1 MENPTS
7 SSEEGGAGD
16 KRVRRRCSGRP
27 KRRRRAS
34 HSARE
39 DAVAGD
45 ARRVRVYS
53 GATLGI
59 CVSDKAMAKD
69 LERDAS
75 TRTVTVGERS
85 SG

>member
-27 KRRRRAS
+27 KRRRRA
-34 HSARE
+34 RE

-45 ARRVRVYS
+45 ARRARVYS